1 MSALLRVAMGIGLLL
16 LLIFSTDVLAA
27 SGGGHSAP
35 PEEAIENQRGLSHFK
50 RGYFELMPRG
60 RRNEAGQELALAERA
75 FLRAVEIND
84 NFVGESSQTIA
95 TDASGQAIFVTTG
108 TVKKPTFGFI
118 VDSVEA
124 VGLAN

>member
-1 MSALLRVAMGIGLLL
+1 MGIGLLL

-60 RRNEAGQELALAERA
+60 RRTEAGQELALAERA
-75 FLRAVEIND
+75 FFRAVEIND